1 MNKRTLLLF
10 AWSVLLLCMS
20 CTSAFKLKKIES
32 SDSPGWKSFRGDA
45 QNTGFIS
52 TLTPTL
58 DKLLWKYDMNR
69 AVKFSPI
76 IVGGM
81 VVVGSLDKKLDFI
94 DAVSG
99 NELGYYKIASLV
111 STSPCGDEETIYFG
125 WYNTKESLYALNLP
139 KKQVR
144 WKVILG
150 DISASPKLKGDKI
163 FVGTGDGSMWA
174 LEKTTGRKIWQ
185 FKSQNSILST
195 PACLENSAPWESD
208 SLSLNTNEE
217 MVYFGST
224 DGFLYALQAKSGKLN
239 WKFKADGGIYSSPAI
254 HDGMIFFGSVDGY
267 LYALYLKDGSMAW
280 KFRTGEDIY
289 SSPAVTESLVYIGSN
304 DYCMYALNQKTGE
317 LSWKFKTE
325 GLVHSSPIVIG
336 DALFFGSYDGN
347 FYELNR
353 YTGELLWKYQTKGMI
368 SASPAY
374 YDGRIY
380 IGSEDGYMYCFG
392 R

>member
-10 AWSVLLLCMS
+10 TWLALLLCLS
-20 CTSAFKLKKIES
+20 CTSTFKLKKIGAEDTRS
-32 SDSPGWKSFRGDA
+32 WKSFRGDA
-45 QNTGFIS
+45 RNTGFVS
-52 TLTPTL
+52 TITPVP

-69 AVKFSPI
+69 SVKSSPI

-81 VVVGSLDKKLDFI
+81 VVIGSLDKRLNFI
-94 DAVSG
+94 DAASG
-99 NELGYYKIASLV
+99 GELGYFKVYSSV
-111 STSPCGDEETIYFG
+111 STSACGDEETIYFG
-125 WYNTKESLYALNLP
+125 WYNVKECLFALNLG

-144 WKVILG
+144 WKASIG
-150 DISASPKLKGDKI
+150 DISASPILWGDRI

-185 FKSQNSILST
+185 FKSQNSVLST
-195 PACLENSAPWESD
+195 PACLENFTTGEGD

-239 WKFKADGGIYSSPAI
+239 WKFKTEGGIYSSPAI

-267 LYALYLKDGSMAW
+267 LYALNLKDGALAW

-304 DYCMYALNQKTGE
+304 DYCMYAVNQKTGD

-325 GLVHSSPIVIG
+325 GLVHSSPIAIG

-353 YTGELLWKYQTKGMI
+353 FTGELLWKYQTKGMI
-368 SASPAY
+368 SSSPAY
-374 YDGRIY
+374 YDGMIY
-380 IGSEDGYMYCFG
+380 IGSEDGYLYCFG

>member
-1 MNKRTLLLF
+1 MNKKSLLFFPFLGLLLY
-10 AWSVLLLCMS
+10 MS
-20 CTSAFKLKKIES
+20 CASTFKLKKTGVGDI
-32 SDSPGWKSFRGDA
+32 PGWKSFRGDA

-52 TLTPTL
+52 TLTPPP
-58 DKLLWKYDMNR
+58 DKLLWKYDLNR
-69 AVKFSPI
+69 SIKSTPI
-76 IVGGM
+76 IVGGR

-99 NELGYYKIASLV
+99 KELGYYKISSLV

-125 WYNTKESLYALNLP
+125 WFNVKESFYALNLP

-150 DISASPKLKGDKI
+150 DISAAPTLKGDKV

-195 PACLENSAPWESD
+195 PAFLENSTTGEND
-208 SLSLNTNEE
+208 SSSLNASEE
-217 MVYFGST
+217 MAYFGST
-224 DGFLYALQAKSGKLN
+224 DGFLYALLAKSGKLN

-254 HDGMIFFGSVDGY
+254 HAGMIFFGSVDGC
-267 LYALYLKDGSMAW
+267 LYALNLKDGTPAW

-304 DYCMYALNQKTGE
+304 DYCMYAVNQKTGE
-317 LSWKFKTE
+317 LSWKFKTG
-325 GLVHSSPIVIG
+325 GLIHSSPIVVG

-347 FYELNR
+347 FYVLNR
-353 YTGELLWKYQTKGMI
+353 FSGDLIWKYQTKGMI
-368 SASPAY
+368 SSSPAY
-374 YDGRIY
+374 YDGKIY
-380 IGSEDGYMYCFG
+380 IGSEDGYLYSFG